1 LGSGKKL
8 EKVLDLQGKMFAN
21 ELELLSKL
29 SDILTPSQAARLA
42 AVLKPKNPL
51 DEAADPG
58 SGPVE
63 VLSSAAA
70 RERTAHTSQT
80 YVLRFFGDVQASQ
93 VSNLR
98 QEITAVLQNANATR
112 GDEVVL
118 VLNTGGGTVTGYG
131 LAAAQLARLKD
142 AGLKLTV
149 IVEQVAASGGY
160 LMACTADEIL
170 ASPFAV
176 IGSIGVITDIP
187 NFYERL
193 NKEGIKFNT
202 ITAGKFKRTLT
213 PTKKFDPEDE
223 KKTKEDIE
231 QVLVLF
237 KNFVSHNRPDLDIDK
252 VATGE
257 TWLGPDALAEG
268 LVDGLTTL
276 DDVLLKRVQAG
287 RDVMSVT
294 YAEKKSPFAALAGA
308 TASDGSLLQAAE
320 RLLDEQPALK
330 SAVLRLLTG
339 LVSGNAAEL
348 TGAERTTRSFTRKY
362 MAYKEPD
369 DWSW

>member
-1 LGSGKKL
+1 
-8 EKVLDLQGKMFAN
+8 
-21 ELELLSKL
+21 
-29 SDILTPSQAARLA
+29 
-42 AVLKPKNPL
+42 
-51 DEAADPG
+51 
-58 SGPVE
+58 
-63 VLSSAAA
+63 
-70 RERTAHTSQT
+70 
-80 YVLRFFGDVQASQ
+80 
-93 VSNLR
+93 
-98 QEITAVLQNANATR
+98 
-112 GDEVVL
+112 
-118 VLNTGGGTVTGYG
+118 

-294 YAEKKSPFAALAGA
+294 YAEKKSPFAALTGA